1 MSGRR
6 VPPPL
11 PPKPG
16 SVSRINTAATNNL
29 NTGSRTQPEGVNNSM
44 ASPRRPTLGS
54 STSSSFSFSAS
65 ASSWASK
72 AKSGLNNYAKPM
84 AKAALVG
91 ASNYVEA
98 ASDYLHESRT
108 GEERSRGNSDDDSK
122 ASRGLARKLA
132 EPQEKLN
139 LLPQWAVCVPR
150 KNKAGQVIQ
159 HESGIPEFDLHVHV
173 TGYYSSL
180 TPAENAPTLLKVAL
194 RIMRSVAALPPLIS
208 EGARQ
213 FEDKLSTSPVS
224 TPVLEKIADE
234 VDHDMLKARLKPT
247 RSSTMSSV
255 NTVSSRTSGID
266 NSAERLLANITD
278 EQLQALHAN
287 LEERLAPF
295 RSSVSQRRVQ
305 VSIYPIVLDDT
316 AQSQQLDD
324 IQPNFT
330 EKPLIT
336 NVFTTSPQGLFS
348 HKIVIPW
355 ERIISHGPSLQLAF
369 GGLPISNPYNPN
381 KGLYIHAQL
390 LTEGGPSQ
398 LPSSASSLSPSK
410 SEGFEEREAS
420 RGLKPV
426 DSGVTRVDDGANAF
440 FSSTVKPVSQ
450 GSGGE
455 MGGLQSLGKTEITAS
470 VFSNI
475 SSTGGVRIISD
486 LDDTVKYSNILGGAR
501 EAFRNAFCRAV
512 ADVGIEGMSDLYRTL
527 ADAGVAGYHYVSNSP
542 NELFPV
548 LQSFFRHHHFPGGY
562 SLMLKYYGGKH
573 LVNAFLE
580 EPGDRK
586 RPGVMA
592 VMDSFPEAKFILIG
606 DSGEQD
612 LELYVAVAKARPDR
626 VLAIAIRDVS
636 TAVAAKSKKS
646 PSRQPTASEID
657 FTSLTE
663 ALSHV
668 DGQDQAAKA
677 GMGGRKRDAAKKL
690 FRSPSGLDLRNLRLS
705 SPSEM
710 NTPTSSHTTSR
721 KQGSGSSLSSLTDSK
736 PAADTLPLMDSV
748 ENESSFGQSIPG
760 SAMSQDKISS
770 AGASGPSSDAAIIM
784 EEEIK
789 EAEEEFQELSATQA
803 KLLKRAAE
811 WSERMKRASHEVPE
825 GIALIQ
831 FREPDEIEDTLLQMV
846 KSHS

>member
-1 MSGRR
+1 MSGKR

-16 SVSRINTAATNNL
+16 SVSRINTAATNNS
-29 NTGSRTQPEGVNNSM
+29 NTTSRTQPEGLNNPM
-44 ASPRRPTLGS
+44 ANPRRPTLGS

-98 ASDYLHESRT
+98 ASDYLHEGRT
-108 GEERSRGNSDDDSK
+108 GEERSRSDDDSPR
-122 ASRGLARKLA
+122 SRGLLRRLA
-132 EPQEKLN
+132 EPQERLN
-139 LLPQWAVCVPR
+139 LLPQWTVCVPR
-150 KNKAGQVIQ
+150 KNKAGEVIQ

-180 TPAENAPTLLKVAL
+180 TAAENAPTLLKVAL

-213 FEDKLSTSPVS
+213 FEDNLSTSPVS
-224 TPVLEKIADE
+224 TPVLEKFADQ
-234 VDHDMLKARLKPT
+234 VDQDMVKARSKPT
-247 RSSTMSSV
+247 RSSTLSSI
-255 NTVSSRTSGID
+255 NTVSSRTSGTD
-266 NSAERLLANITD
+266 NSAERLLANITE

-305 VSIYPIVLDDT
+305 VSIYPIVLDDA

-324 IQPNFT
+324 IKPNFT

-369 GGLPISNPYNPN
+369 SGLPISNAYNPS

-390 LTEGGPSQ
+390 LTDGGPGQ
-398 LPSSASSLSPSK
+398 LPSSASSLSPTKPGESDK
-410 SEGFEEREAS
+410 REFTG
-420 RGLKPV
+420 GLRSA

-440 FSSTVKPVSQ
+440 FSSIVKPVAQ

-592 VMDSFPEAKFILIG
+592 VIDSFPEAKFILIG

-626 VLAIAIRDVS
+626 ILAIAIRDVS
-636 TAVAAKSKKS
+636 TAVAAKTKRS
-646 PSRQPTASEID
+646 PNRQPTTSEID
-657 FTSLTE
+657 VDSLTD
-663 ALSHV
+663 ALGHV

-677 GMGGRKRDAAKKL
+677 GIGGRKRDAAKKL
-690 FRSPSGLDLRNLRLS
+690 FKAPSGLDLRNLRLS
-705 SPSEM
+705 SSPSEA
-710 NTPTSSHTTSR
+710 NTPASSHTDPR
-721 KQGSGSSLSSLTDSK
+721 RQGSGSSISSLTDSK
-736 PAADTLPLMDSV
+736 TASSTLLSTRPE
-748 ENESSFGQSIPG
+748 ENPSLSSQLIPDF
-760 SAMSQDKISS
+760 AVLQDKISS
-770 AGASGPSSDAAIIM
+770 AGASGPSSDASITM

-811 WSERMKRASHEVPE
+811 WSDRMKRASHEVPE
-825 GIALIQ
+825 GVALIQ
-831 FREPDEIEDTLLQMV
+831 FREPDDIEETLLQMV